1 MKKCLMM
8 LGFIIISNVSFVYAD
23 NSNHGADWL
32 SYISDYKK
40 LSEISMPGTHDTM
53 ASKSATGV

>member
-1 MKKCLMM
+1 MM